1 MDNVRAMF
9 VVLPDAPL
17 PDQSDVDAADGLILV
32 HPQDETD
39 YPAAT
44 ERVAAALQ
52 IGPPVYLVTPTL
64 DSGQTRSYLQHALQP
79 GVYGVAVQT
88 AASVDQLRYLEGVL
102 EELEIRAGIRPGL
115 TAMAVGFHDPRAI
128 DIMSE
133 CLAAMRDSS
142 DRMTWIA
149 YDHVEMAESLGVPPD
164 SPTVAIASSNV
175 IITAAAYNLPVVYGS
190 PPDAEYAS
198 SLGFRGCATAELNDL
213 EGLRTTFTR
222 PEPENDEDEE
232 DS

>member
-17 PDQSDVDAADGLILV
+17 PDPSDVDAADGLILV

-44 ERVAAALQ
+44 ERVAAALR
-52 IGPPVYLVTPTL
+52 IGPPVYLVIPTL
-64 DSGQTRSYLQHALQP
+64 DSGQTRRYLQHSLQP

-128 DIMSE
+128 DIMSD
-133 CLAAMRDSS
+133 CLAAMRDSAA
-142 DRMTWIA
+142 RMTWIA
-149 YDHVEMAESLGVPPD
+149 YDHAEMAQSLGVPPD
-164 SPTVAIASSNV
+164 SPTVATASSNV
-175 IITAAAYNLPVVYGS
+175 ILTAAAYNLPVVYGS
-190 PPDAEYAS
+190 PPDAEYAA
-198 SLGFRGCATAELNDL
+198 SLGFRGCATGELTDL
-213 EGLRTTFTR
+213 EALQAVFTT
-222 PEPENDEDEE
+222 PEPENGEDEE

>member
-17 PDQSDVDAADGLILV
+17 PDPSDVDSADGLILV

-52 IGPPVYLVTPTL
+52 IGPPVYLVVPTL
-64 DSGQTRSYLQHALQP
+64 DSGQTRPYLQHSLQP

-102 EELEIRAGIRPGL
+102 EELELRVGIRPGL
-115 TAMAVGFHDPRAI
+115 TAMAVGFHDPQAI
-128 DIMSE
+128 DIMSN
-133 CLAAMRDSS
+133 CLSAMRDSS
-142 DRMTWIA
+142 ERITWIA
-149 YDHVEMAESLGVPPD
+149 FDHEEMAQSLGVQPD
-164 SPTVAIASSNV
+164 SPTVAVASSNV
-175 IITAAAYNLPVVYGS
+175 VMTAAAYNLPVVYGS
-190 PPDAEYAS
+190 PPDAEYAA

-222 PEPENDEDEE
+222 PEPENGEDEE

>member
-9 VVLPDAPL
+9 VVLADAPM
-17 PDQSDVDAADGLILV
+17 PDPADVNAADGLILV

-44 ERVAAALQ
+44 RRVDAALE
-52 IGPPVYLVTPTL
+52 IGPPVYLVIPTL
-64 DSGQTRSYLQHALQP
+64 DSGQTRTYLQHSLQP

-102 EELEIRAGIRPGL
+102 EELELRAGIRPGL

-128 DIMSE
+128 DIMSD
-133 CLAAMRDSS
+133 CLAAMRDSA

-149 YDHVEMAESLGVPPD
+149 FDHAEMAESLGIAPD
-164 SPTVAIASSNV
+164 SATVAFAASQV
-175 IITAAAYNLPVVYGS
+175 VMTAGAFDLPVVYGS
-190 PPDAEYAS
+190 PPDAEYAA
-198 SLGFRGCATAELNDL
+198 SLGFRGCATAELHDL

-222 PEPENDEDEE
+222 PEPENGEDEE